1 MNGFLERNAH
11 DSVKALGRLTK
22 KWHKFHYLLVLD
34 QHEKGCQLIEKVRET
49 ETKSQTQT
57 QPERE
62 TEKRRKR
69 ERFRKVEE
77 TPFSNLP
84 YNLLLSMLHV
94 RINMSHCK

>member
-49 ETKSQTQT
+49 ETKSQ
-57 QPERE
+57 
-62 TEKRRKR
+62 
-69 ERFRKVEE
+69 
-77 TPFSNLP
+77 
-84 YNLLLSMLHV
+84 
-94 RINMSHCK
+94 I